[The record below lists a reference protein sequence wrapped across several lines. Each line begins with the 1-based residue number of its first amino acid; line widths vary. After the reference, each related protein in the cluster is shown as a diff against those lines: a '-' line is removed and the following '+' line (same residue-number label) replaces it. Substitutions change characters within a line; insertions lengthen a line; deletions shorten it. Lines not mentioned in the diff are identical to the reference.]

1 MHVSQ
6 LQKKTE
12 RPEQA
17 LVSNCDTKSKLLL
30 TSQKEKEKE
39 GGRVQ
44 TITTTYLEVL
54 QKTWFMLFQA
64 TLRTFQ

>member
-1 MHVSQ
+1 MFLSSRR
-6 LQKKTE
+6 KIE

-30 TSQKEKEKE
+30 TSQKEKE